1 MAINWEQMLKI
12 GDCKDVTYKSGD
24 LLIIT
29 SNLELTDWLE
39 IGDIVIYDTQ
49 SQYHVYARFE
59 SYYLAILKEQCELLS
74 KHRIRTISEII
85 NY

>member
-1 MAINWEQMLKI
+1 
-12 GDCKDVTYKSGD
+12 
-24 LLIIT
+24 
-29 SNLELTDWLE
+29 
-39 IGDIVIYDTQ
+39 VIYETQ